1 MLGLILDGGALAA
14 ARAALTGL
22 SRRHEATSA
31 NIANIDTPGYQRRGV
46 QFEAALRQTLRSQLD
61 GPDDPRILRRTHE
74 GHLAAGSGPGGSQR
88 GSVPR
93 DLISSRNDGNNVSID
108 EEMLILA
115 DTQIRFQALTQ
126 TLGRR
131 LNTLRS
137 VIRG

>member
-31 NIANIDTPGYQRRGV
+31 NIANIDTPGYQRREV
-46 QFEAALRQTLRSQLD
+46 QFESALRQTLRSQLD
-61 GPDDPRILRRTHE
+61 GPDDPRILTRTDPR
-74 GHLAAGSGPGGSQR
+74 HLAAGGGTAGAQR

-131 LNTLRS
+131 LTTLRS

>member
-1 MLGLILDGGALAA
+1 MLGSILDGGALAA

-31 NIANIDTPGYQRRGV
+31 NIANIDTPGYQRREV
-46 QFEAALRQTLRSQLD
+46 QFESALRQTLRSQLD
-61 GPDDPRILRRTHE
+61 GPDDPRILTRTHA
-74 GHLAAGSGPGGSQR
+74 GHVAAGGSAGAQR

-131 LNTLRS
+131 LTTLRS

>member
-1 MLGLILDGGALAA
+1 MLGSILDGGALAA

-31 NIANIDTPGYQRRGV
+31 NIANIETPGYQRREV
-46 QFEAALRQTLRSQLD
+46 QFESALRQTLRSQLD
-61 GPDDPRILRRTHE
+61 GAGDPRILTRTDP
-74 GHLAAGSGPGGSQR
+74 GHLTAGGTAGAQR

-131 LNTLRS
+131 LTTLRS